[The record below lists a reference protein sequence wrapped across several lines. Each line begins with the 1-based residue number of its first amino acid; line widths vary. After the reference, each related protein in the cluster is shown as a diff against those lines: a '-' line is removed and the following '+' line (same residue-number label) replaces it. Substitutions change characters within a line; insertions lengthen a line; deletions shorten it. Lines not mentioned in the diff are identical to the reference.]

1 MSTTNT
7 PQAAP
12 TIPPFVNAI
21 VRAIL
26 RSPLHKIMSHNIM
39 LLSFTGRKSGKR
51 YAIPVS
57 YVREDDTFICFTDS
71 RWWKNLRGGTPV
83 TLLVKGQ
90 ELEAIATPLADD
102 KEAIAN
108 HLRTFLQKLPRDA
121 KFHSVRLSSTG
132 QPDPDDVARAAQTDV
147 MIQVQLVTSQM

>member
-1 MSTTNT
+1 MSTTNV

-12 TIPPFVNAI
+12 TIPPFVNTI

-26 RSPLHKIMSHNIM
+26 RSPLHRIMSHNIM

-57 YVREDDTFICFTDS
+57 YVREDDTFTCFTDS
-71 RWWKNLRGGTPV
+71 RWWQNLRGGASV

-90 ELEAIATPLADD
+90 ELQGIATPVFDD
-102 KEAIAN
+102 KETIAH
-108 HLRTFLQKLPRDA
+108 HLRLFLQKVPRDA
-121 KFHSVRLSSTG
+121 KFHAVRLSSSG
-132 QPDPDDVARAAQTDV
+132 QPDSDDIARAAQTDIL
-147 MIQVQLVTSQM
+147 IQVQLVTPQM